1 MSPRRNEPLATIQAE
16 SPAAF
21 GEVLA
26 LIRSSR
32 QRALQ
37 AAHAELVGLYW
48 TLGRHLSQ
56 KVAQEGW
63 GQGTVQQLAVWLQ
76 GQEPGLRGFSAPN
89 LWRMKQYFETYQG
102 EEKLSTLS
110 RVLSWS
116 HNTLLLS
123 KCKSNEERVFY
134 LHLARQERWS
144 VRQLER
150 QVDGALF
157 ERTLTGKP
165 KLSTVLREVHPGAE
179 SCFKDRYLVDFLDLP
194 EPHSEKDLQRGLIAH
209 LKDFLLE
216 LGRDFCFIGSEFPL
230 KVGAKDFYI
239 DLLLFHRG
247 LQALVAFELKIGE
260 FHPADMG
267 QLSFYLEA
275 LDRDH
280 KKAHEA
286 PSIGIL
292 LCKTQD
298 HDVVEYSLSRTLSPA
313 LVAEYQ
319 TRLPNKDLLQ
329 SKLEEFYAM
338 VEREREES

>member
-1 MSPRRNEPLATIQAE
+1 MYLRFR
-16 SPAAF
+16 
-21 GEVLA
+21 GE
-26 LIRSSR
+26 
-32 QRALQ
+32 
-37 AAHAELVGLYW
+37 
-48 TLGRHLSQ
+48 
-56 KVAQEGW
+56 K
-63 GQGTVQQLAVWLQ
+63 
-76 GQEPGLRGFSAPN
+76 P
-89 LWRMKQYFETYQG
+89 
-102 EEKLSTLS
+102 
-110 RVLSWS
+110 
-116 HNTLLLS
+116 
-123 KCKSNEERVFY
+123 
-134 LHLARQERWS
+134 

-150 QVDGALF
+150 QIDGALF

-165 KLSTVLREVHPGAE
+165 KLSTVLRELHPGAE
-179 SCFKDRYLVDFLDLP
+179 GCFKDRYLVDFLDLP

-216 LGRDFCFIGSEFPL
+216 LGRDFCFVGSEFPL
-230 KVGAKDFYI
+230 KVGAKDFFI

-280 KKAHEA
+280 KKSHEA

-298 HDVVEYSLSRTLSPA
+298 RDVVEYSLSRTLSPA

-319 TRLPNKDLLQ
+319 TRLPNKELLQ
-329 SKLEEFYAM
+329 SKLDEFYAM
-338 VEREREES
+338 AEREREES

>member
-1 MSPRRNEPLATIQAE
+1 MRPATVDGMLEDIDQELLSPGRGLPSTSRR
-16 SPAAF
+16 F
-21 GEVLA
+21 WGE
-26 LIRSSR
+26 
-32 QRALQ
+32 
-37 AAHAELVGLYW
+37 AHL
-48 TLGRHLSQ
+48 
-56 KVAQEGW
+56 
-63 GQGTVQQLAVWLQ
+63 
-76 GQEPGLRGFSAPN
+76 
-89 LWRMKQYFETYQG
+89 MKQFFETYQG
-102 EEKLSTLS
+102 DEKLSTLS

-123 KCKSNEERVFY
+123 KCKSNEERGFY
-134 LHLARQERWS
+134 LHLAQRECWS

-150 QVDGALF
+150 QIDGVLF
-157 ERTLTGKP
+157 ERALTGKP
-165 KLSTVLREVHPGAE
+165 KLSTMLREMQPGAE
-179 SCFKDRYLVDFLDLP
+179 VCFKDRYLVDFLDLP
-194 EPHSEKDLQRGLIAH
+194 ERHSEKDLQRGLIAH

-216 LGRDFCFIGSEFPL
+216 LGRDFCFVGSEFPL

-280 KKAHEA
+280 KKPHES

-292 LCKTQD
+292 LCKARD
-298 HDVVEYSLSRTLSPA
+298 KDVVEYSLSRMLSPA

-319 TRLPNKDLLQ
+319 TRLPNKQLLQ
-329 SKLEEFYAM
+329 SKLDEFYTMA
-338 VEREREES
+338 ERETEES

>member
-1 MSPRRNEPLATIQAE
+1 MSPRPNARPKSNQVE
-16 SPAAF
+16 SPSAF

-26 LIRSSR
+26 LIRGSR
-32 QRALQ
+32 NRALQ

-48 TLGRHLSQ
+48 TLGQHLSQ
-56 KVAQEGW
+56 KVAGEGW
-63 GQGTVQQLAVWLQ
+63 GQGTVQQLATWLQ
-76 GQEPGLRGFSAPN
+76 VQEPGLRGFSAPN

-123 KCKSNEERVFY
+123 KCKSNEERGYY
-134 LHLARQERWS
+134 LHLAQREHWS
-144 VRQLER
+144 VRQLDR
-150 QVDGALF
+150 QIDGALF

-165 KLSTVLREVHPGAE
+165 KLSPVLRELHPCAE
-179 SCFKDRYLVDFLDLP
+179 RCFKDRYLVDFLDLT
-194 EPHSEKDLQRGLIAH
+194 ESHSERDLQRGLIAH

-216 LGRDFCFIGSEFPL
+216 LGRDYCFIASEFPL
-230 KVGAKDFYI
+230 KVGAKDFFI

-260 FHPADMG
+260 FHPADLG

-280 KKAHEA
+280 KKPHEA
-286 PSIGIL
+286 SSIGIL

-298 HDVVEYSLSRTLSPA
+298 REVVEYALSRTLSPA

-319 TRLPNKDLLQ
+319 TRLPDKDLLR
-329 SKLEEFYAM
+329 SKLEEFYGR
-338 VEREREES
+338 VEQERLEP